1 MPKVSPKLIYD
12 KISHRDVP
20 IWEVTLQNNTKIY
33 YERKHYKGYVP
44 IGIINSTIIG
54 DKRYN
59 VFDLV
64 KLNKGDTINIIKDTS
79 ENPIPMSWYG
89 TNIKECIN
97 KIPKTKKIS
106 KKKITQIKEN
116 IVIS

>member
-44 IGIINSTIIG
+44 IGIINSTMIG
-54 DKRYN
+54 DTRYN

-64 KLNKGDTINIIKDTS
+64 KLNKGDTINIIKETS

-89 TNIKECIN
+89 TDIKKCIN
-97 KIPKTKKIS
+97 KIPKQRRFQKS
-106 KKKITQIKEN
+106 NQIKEN

>member
-12 KISHRDVP
+12 AISHRDVP
-20 IWEVTLQNNTKIY
+20 IWEVTLHNNTKVY
-33 YERKHYKGYVP
+33 YERKHYKGYIP
-44 IGIINSTIIG
+44 IGIINSTMIG
-54 DKRYN
+54 DTRYN

-64 KLNKGDTINIIKDTS
+64 KLNKGDTINIIKETS
-79 ENPIPMSWYG
+79 ENPTPMSWYG
-89 TNIKECIN
+89 TDIKKCIN

-106 KKKITQIKEN
+106 KRKQIKET